1 MTIRRQGRG
10 ENSRLPPCRLVG
22 FFLLVVAMVFWRL
35 SIQLPTITPS
45 ASDSSLKRK
54 HSSSQKT
61 QRSNSPIHFVIFL
74 GLEGVG
80 HHFWQDLILDSP
92 MVSRLQ
98 DLGSAFYPKM
108 TTRLMGSL
116 YKHKASIHHK
126 GLWSAPCTFNYT
138 FPAANVTEIETDLV
152 NLLESMKWFVQ
163 QKAPPQNTTTNQGST
178 KHDPVLVPVNLLK
191 NGQVMSYPTFAQ
203 PCRPLQYSNIALWY
217 DICNQAEVACDHV
230 YLYRNPW
237 SVLKSTTINRNFN
250 KGNMLGA
257 IHLYTTQLQ
266 ILHSQLLM
274 HPDRV
279 VGCWDYDSALSPE
292 QWKQEVEPLLHFQTS
307 AAYGAALQKV
317 YRKPNILTDQDRDA
331 IVPPEFQPY
340 MKTMIELHN
349 VVVETCQ
356 DLKRQ
361 SNL

>member
-1 MTIRRQGRG
+1 
-10 ENSRLPPCRLVG
+10 
-22 FFLLVVAMVFWRL
+22 
-35 SIQLPTITPS
+35 
-45 ASDSSLKRK
+45 
-54 HSSSQKT
+54 
-61 QRSNSPIHFVIFL
+61 
-74 GLEGVG
+74 
-80 HHFWQDLILDSP
+80 
-92 MVSRLQ
+92 
-98 DLGSAFYPKM
+98 
-108 TTRLMGSL
+108 
-116 YKHKASIHHK
+116 
-126 GLWSAPCTFNYT
+126 
-138 FPAANVTEIETDLV
+138 
-152 NLLESMKWFVQ
+152 
-163 QKAPPQNTTTNQGST
+163 
-178 KHDPVLVPVNLLK
+178 
-191 NGQVMSYPTFAQ
+191 
-203 PCRPLQYSNIALWY
+203 
-217 DICNQAEVACDHV
+217 
-230 YLYRNPW
+230 
-237 SVLKSTTINRNFN
+237 
-250 KGNMLGA
+250 MLGA